1 MKKRLLSLLLI
12 LSMVLSCIS
21 VTSYAVDEDR
31 LAVLSINSV
40 NKDTATI
47 GANVDSAKAGEVI
60 SVVIGAKA
68 GDVGLKVSGYQ
79 FSLNYDPNIFE
90 LWSQTDNE
98 NGSFFENSFSIE
110 QAKKSIQNWG
120 APKLGNTNGEVNLAA
135 LNVKTTEDYTKLNYS
150 VKSNESCEFVRIAF
164 KVKEDV
170 ETASTKFEFNTNDSK
185 LIYYADAGN
194 SSTSYA
200 VVGFEGAG
208 ISIIG
213 VTPKLSTVKLDNKD
227 TATVT
232 VNGADGATVNA
243 AATSAQGTN
252 LTSMVNWTVAPAN
265 SGVSIGNAGV
275 ITVAKNAK
283 AGEYTITATGDD
295 TTATDSANATL
306 KVERAP
312 ETYTVTVT
320 PKSMEMTVPASDENK
335 GSFSATVTNQ
345 YDETMTGGVAWS
357 INSTDDNVS
366 INPTTGEVTVKAEA
380 KNTIEGT
387 TGTEF
392 TVTATYGEN
401 TDSATMTVKREESRV
416 SSIELAENAKT
427 TFEVP
432 TVDKTD
438 HEVPEGV
445 NFPAVTVKDQYGEK
459 VSAAE
464 VTWTLGSDK
473 PDGVS
478 VDANDKLVISS
489 SVAANDGFADDN
501 KLEFTA
507 IASCDGKTQNFKFT
521 LTRQKSTA
529 TSVEITSKNTFAVP
543 YSGSRPEDL
552 TCKVYDQYGVE
563 IKSPSEVTWEIE
575 GAAPTGVKIVDGKLV
590 LTNEAAK
597 NSFTEESG
605 KLTCTFKVKA
615 TCVGKS
621 AEQTITLTRDAAR
634 AMGISNCAW
643 TEGENEFVV
652 PANDSHV
659 TNSFTVTFVD
669 QYGCEIAAANAP
681 TVTWSASPTTGIAVT
696 GSGSSYTVSVSK
708 DAAQRFSKDD
718 RAEKTVT
725 LTATYDGKAMTQTA
739 ELTLNLANAVV
750 TTVQLNGDNSI
761 MIPKT
766 VGSVNTKTYTVTV
779 FDQYGFELPDKAKNA
794 TYTFTAADANVTCT
808 GYGSDNESK
817 AGAAEVKV
825 SYGATAKSYTLVATV
840 ESKDSTAKTIEVKD
854 KTEDTKTLKV
864 VQNNVVFGSKIE
876 PTVTGKPQ
884 DSTDLVYS
892 YEGVDGTTYDSS
904 TVAPTNVGKYKVT
917 VTCETADT
925 FYTKTINFEIT
936 AKSIAGMTVT
946 LNHDSLTYNGQNQSV
961 TATIDNLT
969 SNDYTVSGV
978 TTGKNAGTYTVAV
991 TGKGNYTGT
1000 VTKTWIITP
1009 ATLMASIS
1017 GTVSKT
1023 YDGKTA
1029 ITAST
1034 VNVTLSGVF
1043 DPDVVTAVV
1052 KSADFDGTDVGK
1064 HKVTAMVELD
1074 GAAKDNYV
1082 LAASTIE
1089 AQGTIA
1095 QAYHENVTANMEAK
1109 YGNTA
1114 ELDLTTVGLPTG
1126 YVLGRPDVDTNPAD
1140 IFDGSVTLSG
1150 SSLSAKLTSDA
1161 AKAGK
1166 KATITIP
1173 VSSTNYADY
1182 TITVTVTVA
1191 AKDVQ
1196 TITASDISATY
1207 GDTGVKVNATAV
1219 GTLNY
1224 RVTSGNEVIDVD
1236 ASGEVTIKKAG
1247 QAKIKI
1253 SAAETNDYAAA
1264 TKEITVK
1271 IAKRPLT
1278 VKADDKTAY
1287 IGDKQ
1292 PELTY
1297 TVSGLV
1303 GNDKLTTV
1311 PTLKLVHDA
1320 NVDPMK
1326 QAGTYVIGFETEPAA
1341 SANYELSAQTG
1352 TLTVSARPSYVG
1364 PTGNAVSVDRTENG
1378 KISVSPSYAAKG
1390 ATVTITVT
1398 PDKDQ
1403 ELKSLEV
1410 IDQNGNSLP
1419 LTDLGNGKFSFVMPE
1434 GKVTIKSEFGEANA
1448 FVNPYDDVKP
1458 GDWYYS
1464 AVEYVTVN
1472 GLMNGTGKGFEPNLA
1487 TSRAMIWTILARM
1500 SDVNTASSGE
1510 WYAVAQQWAI
1520 ANGVSDGTMPNGT
1533 ITREQLAAML
1543 YRYAVSK
1550 GMVKGP
1556 ATADLSVFADA
1567 NSVSSYAVE
1576 AMQWAVSTGLIG
1588 GMDGKLNPQGSA
1600 TRAQVATML
1609 MRFAELA
1616 K

>member
-1 MKKRLLSLLLI
+1 MKKVISFLLTVTMLLSLLVLPTSAADAPTVTMQTIAFTEGGYRI
-12 LSMVLSCIS
+12 LEGNQLDQVSENETFAVKVLFTNTTSDTFVLGAYGLKIS
-21 VTSYAVDEDR
+21 YDSEAFELYSYSGEE
-31 LAVLSINSV
+31 
-40 NKDTATI
+40 ATI
-47 GANVDSAKAGEVI
+47 GPIAFAAANNGGFDKWSTTPNTNIAGTAIFVSSGISYKTVKTGETATLGYLLLKAKEGVET
-60 SVVIGAKA
+60 G
-68 GDVGLKVSGYQ
+68 
-79 FSLNYDPNIFE
+79 NYDFSFIVDGE
-90 LWSQTDNE
+90 DLLNE
-98 NGSFFENSFSIE
+98 NYVTIV
-110 QAKKSIQNWG
+110 KS
-120 APKLGNTNGEVNLAA
+120 GE
-135 LNVKTTEDYTKLNYS
+135 NVKPERIPGIDYS
-150 VKSNESCEFVRIAF
+150 SSN
-164 KVKEDV
+164 K
-170 ETASTKFEFNTNDSK
+170 ASIHVN
-185 LIYYADAGN
+185 
-194 SSTSYA
+194 
-200 VVGFEGAG
+200 
-208 ISIIG
+208 G
-213 VTPKLSTVKLDNKD
+213 VTPTLNTVTLDKD
-227 TATVT
+227 SVT
-232 VNGADGATVNA
+232 VNGTTGATVNA
-243 AATSAQGTN
+243 AATSAQGTI
-252 LTSMVNWTVAPAN
+252 LTEKVTWSVAPTDN
-265 SGVSIGNAGV
+265 GVSIDATNGTIAVG
-275 ITVAKNAK
+275 AKAK
-283 AGEYTITATGDD
+283 AGNYTITATGDD
-295 TTATDSANATL
+295 TTATGSANATL
-306 KVERAP
+306 KVARAA

-416 SSIELAENAKT
+416 SSIELAKDANT
-427 TFEVP
+427 RFEVP
-432 TVDKTD
+432 TVDKTN
-438 HEVPEGV
+438 HGVPKGV
-445 NFPAVTVKDQYGEK
+445 DFPAVTVKDQYGEK

-489 SVAANDGFADDN
+489 SVAANDGFADN

-634 AMGISNCAW
+634 AMGISDCTW
-643 TEGENEFVV
+643 TDGKNEFVV
-652 PANDSHV
+652 PANNSSV
-659 TNSFTVTFVD
+659 TNSLTVTFVD
-669 QYGCEIAAANAP
+669 QYGCEIVAANAP

-779 FDQYGFELPDKAKNA
+779 FDQYGFELPDRAKDA
-794 TYTFTAADANVTCT
+794 TYTFDSSSELVTLDQTNGVAMLTVKYGADAV
-808 GYGSDNESK
+808 DDK
-817 AGAAEVKV
+817 LK
-825 SYGATAKSYTLVATV
+825 ATV
-840 ESKDSTAKTIEVKD
+840 NGVESEEKTISVTN

-1000 VTKTWIITP
+1000 VTKTWTITP
-1009 ATLMASIS
+1009 AELTIESVALENRTYNGEKAV
-1017 GTVSKT
+1017 TVKPVTFNGLQNSEKLT
-1023 YDGKTA
+1023 IDTDYTA
-1029 ITAST
+1029 TGAMTDANAGENKDVT
-1034 VNVTLSGVF
+1034 VTVTLKDTVKNYTLKNRVYESG
-1043 DPDVVTAVV
+1043 
-1052 KSADFDGTDVGK
+1052 
-1064 HKVTAMVELD
+1064 KVTI
-1074 GAAKDNYV
+1074 AK
-1082 LAASTIE
+1082 AS
-1089 AQGTIA
+1089 
-1095 QAYHENVTANMEAK
+1095 HEKVAANMEAK

-1114 ELDLTTVGLPTG
+1114 TLNLATLNLPAGCSFGKISTT
-1126 YVLGRPDVDTNPAD
+1126 DAD
-1140 IFDGSVTLSG
+1140 SIFDGTPSIANST
-1150 SSLSAKLTSDA
+1150 LSAKLANGA

-1182 TITVTVTVA
+1182 TIEVTVTVLAKTAQTLSAAPIAMTYGDAAKKIEVSGAVGSLSYEVTDGMDIVSVDTNGNVTAIKSGTATITITAAETSTHASGSTTVTVT
-1191 AKDVQ
+1191 
-1196 TITASDISATY
+1196 
-1207 GDTGVKVNATAV
+1207 
-1219 GTLNY
+1219 
-1224 RVTSGNEVIDVD
+1224 
-1236 ASGEVTIKKAG
+1236 
-1247 QAKIKI
+1247 
-1253 SAAETNDYAAA
+1253 
-1264 TKEITVK
+1264 
-1271 IAKRPLT
+1271 IAKRTLT
-1278 VKADDKTAY
+1278 VKAADKSAY
-1287 IGDKQ
+1287 VGEKQ

-1297 TVSGLV
+1297 EVTGLV
-1303 GNDKLTTV
+1303 DSDKLTKE
-1311 PTLKLVHDA
+1311 PTLKLVHEA
-1320 NVDPMK
+1320 EADPMK
-1326 QAGTYVIGFETEPAA
+1326 TAGEYVITFDQAPAA
-1341 SANYELSAQTG
+1341 DAAKYDLVTADG
-1352 TLTVSARPSYVG
+1352 KLTVSVRPVYVG
-1364 PTGNAVSVDRTENG
+1364 PIGSPVEVGRSDNG
-1378 KISVSPSYAAKG
+1378 TVTVSPANAAKG
-1390 ATVTITVT
+1390 TTVTITAN
-1398 PDKDQ
+1398 PGKGQ

-1410 IDQNGNSLP
+1410 LDRHGNSLP

-1472 GLMNGTGKGFEPNLA
+1472 GLMNGTGNGFEPNLA

-1588 GMDGKLNPQGSA
+1588 GMGGKLNPQGSA

>member
-1 MKKRLLSLLLI
+1 MKKRILSLLLI
-12 LSMVLSCIS
+12 FSMVLSCVS
-21 VTSYAVDEDR
+21 VTSYAVDGNS
-31 LAVLSINSV
+31 LAVLSINKVDASTGKVGEEVDSV
-40 NKDTATI
+40 KNGDVIAVTVGVKAGTETI
-47 GANVDSAKAGEVI
+47 GIA
-60 SVVIGAKA
+60 
-68 GDVGLKVSGYQ
+68 GYQ
-79 FSLNYDPNIFE
+79 FQLNYDENVFE
-90 LWSQTDNE
+90 PWSQTTYDEGAFYKKIVSTDN
-98 NGSFFENSFSIE
+98 I
-110 QAKKSIQNWG
+110 KRVIKNWG
-120 APKLGNTNGEVNLAA
+120 TPSIGKSEGNINLA
-135 LNVKTTEDYTKLNYS
+135 LTYSETVSDYTDLNYNVNANDS
-150 VKSNESCEFVRIAF
+150 VALVQIAF
-164 KVKEDV
+164 VVKADAEKS
-170 ETASTKFEFNTNDSK
+170 TAKFEFDSGYSNK
-185 LIYYADAGN
+185 LIYYPKADESKTAELE
-194 SSTSYA
+194 SKY
-200 VVGFEGAG
+200 EGA
-208 ISIIG
+208 SIYIDG
-213 VTPKLSTVKLDNKD
+213 RIPELKDIRLSDNS
-227 TATVT
+227 VT
-232 VNGADGATVNA
+232 VNGADGATVTA
-243 AATSAQGTN
+243 AATSAQGTI
-252 LTSMVNWTVAPAN
+252 LTDMVTWSVTPTDN
-265 SGVSIGNAGV
+265 GVSIDATTGTIAVG
-275 ITVAKNAK
+275 AKAK
-283 AGEYTITATGDD
+283 AGDYTITAKGDD
-295 TTATDSANATL
+295 TTATGSANATL

-489 SVAANDGFADDN
+489 SVAANDGFADN

-1089 AQGTIA
+1089 AQGTIT
-1095 QAYHENVTANMEAK
+1095 QASHENVTANMEAK

-1126 YVLGRPDVDTNPAD
+1126 YVLGTPVVDTNPAD

-1161 AKAGK
+1161 TKAGK
-1166 KATITIP
+1166 TATIKIL

-1219 GTLNY
+1219 GALNY
-1224 RVTSGNEVIDVD
+1224 RVISGDDVIDID
-1236 ASGEVTIKKAG
+1236 ASGNVTIKKAG

-1264 TKEITVK
+1264 TKEITVN

-1287 IGDKQ
+1287 VGAQQ

-1297 TVSGLV
+1297 TVDGLV
-1303 GNDKLTTV
+1303 DGDELTTK
-1311 PTLKLVHDA
+1311 PTLKLVHEA
-1320 NVDPMK
+1320 EADPMK
-1326 QAGTYVIGFETEPAA
+1326 TAGEYVITFDQAPAA
-1341 SANYELSAQTG
+1341 DAAKYDLVTADG
-1352 TLTVSARPSYVG
+1352 KLTVSVRPVYVG
-1364 PTGNAVSVDRTENG
+1364 PTGSPVEVGRSDNG
-1378 KISVSPSYAAKG
+1378 TVTVSPANAAKG
-1390 ATVTITVT
+1390 TTVTITAN
-1398 PDKDQ
+1398 PGKGQ

-1410 IDQNGNSLP
+1410 LDQHGNSLP